1 MGNSRIGIAYLKK
14 MELMNLELKKYLLR
28 VPTLFGIDKYD
39 VELTKWNWVE
49 LELTPCLMTAVCM
62 A

>member
-39 VELTKWNWVE
+39 VELTKWN
-49 LELTPCLMTAVCM
+49 
-62 A
+62 